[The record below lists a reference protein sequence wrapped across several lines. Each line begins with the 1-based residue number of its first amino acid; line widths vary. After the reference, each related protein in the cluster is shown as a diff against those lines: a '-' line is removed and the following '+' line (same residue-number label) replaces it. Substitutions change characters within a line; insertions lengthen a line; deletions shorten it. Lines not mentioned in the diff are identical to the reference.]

1 MLEDLRRR
9 IIMFNIIILLL
20 FLSMLFNIS
29 GEELYI
35 HISLLVGVVILSL
48 VFVVI
53 DGNESQ

>member
-9 IIMFNIIILLL
+9 IIVFNIIILLL
-20 FLSMLFNIS
+20 FLSMFFNIS

-35 HISLLVGVVILSL
+35 HIPLLIGVVILSL
-48 VFVVI
+48 VFAVI